1 MQTNSEASKDA
12 AIKVEASA
20 ETVAEGASASSN
32 ATVMA
37 AGGTGS
43 PGGQD
48 GSHGVHARKKP
59 RKASPKRIALGILVG
74 LFALAMVVVIAFVA
88 YMRIAYASFYGMA
101 TAAFDTPGI
110 NTGFIPQDLDRA
122 DDGLWLFSG
131 YESDGEPSPIW
142 RRGDDGTVSRI
153 QVQNPDGSP
162 YMGHGGGITSAFG
175 NVYLTTEG
183 GLLVLS
189 ADEVASASEGQAVKA
204 SAKVDVGFDPAF
216 VNVQDDVL
224 YTGVFYMAG
233 PYETPDSMH
242 LAAPDGTE
250 NHAVMYAYGRDAS
263 SDWGFA
269 DVPEAVYSIPDKV
282 QGMAMTPDGRMVLS
296 TSWGFSP
303 SVMYAYDVDRL
314 ASGGTYDVS
323 GNDVPLVFC
332 DASALA
338 ASIEAPPMMEG
349 IDQFDGRL
357 FLSNESAS
365 NKYIF
370 GKLYGGGTVYWI
382 EP

>member
-12 AIKVEASA
+12 AGRAEASVGPTT
-20 ETVAEGASASSN
+20 ESASVSGN

-37 AGGTGS
+37 VGGMVS
-43 PGGQD
+43 PDGQD
-48 GSHGVHARKKP
+48 GSHGAHARKNP

-74 LFALAMVVVIAFVA
+74 FFALAMAVVIAFVA
-88 YMRIAYASFYGMA
+88 YMRVAYADFYGRA
-101 TAAFDTPGI
+101 TAAFETPGI
-110 NTGFIPQDLDRA
+110 NTGFVPQDLDRA
-122 DDGLWLFSG
+122 DDGMWLFSG
-131 YESDGEPSPIW
+131 YDSGGGPSPIW
-142 RRGDDGTVSRI
+142 RRADDGTVSRI

-162 YMGHGGGITSAFG
+162 YVGHGGGVTSAFG

-189 ADEVASASEGQAVKA
+189 ADEVASAAEGQAVKA
-204 SAKVDVGFDPAF
+204 RAKVDVGFDPAF
-216 VNVQDDVL
+216 ANVQDDVL

-233 PYETPDSMH
+233 PYDTPESMH
-242 LAAPDGTE
+242 LTSPDGTE

-263 SDWGFA
+263 TAWGFA

-282 QGMAMTPDGRMVLS
+282 QGMAMVPGGRMVLS

-303 SVMYAYDVDRL
+303 SVLYVYDVGRL
-314 ASGGTYDVS
+314 GAEGTYDVS
-323 GNDVPLVFC
+323 GNDVALAFC
-332 DASALA
+332 DRSALES
-338 ASIEAPPMMEG
+338 SIEAPPMMEG

-357 FLSNESAS
+357 FLGNESAS
-365 NKYIF
+365 NKYVF